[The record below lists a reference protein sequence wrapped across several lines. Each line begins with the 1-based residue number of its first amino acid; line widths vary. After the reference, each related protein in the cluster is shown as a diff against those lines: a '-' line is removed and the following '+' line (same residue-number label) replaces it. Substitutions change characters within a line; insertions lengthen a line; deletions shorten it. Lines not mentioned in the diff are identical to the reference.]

1 MDTVLLSRIQFA
13 FTVGYHFLFVPLSL
27 GTSLFIVAAERRH
40 RRTGFP
46 ADRAAAD
53 FWIRL
58 FTTTFAIGVATGI
71 TLEFAFGT
79 NWAAYSRFVGDIFG
93 APLAAEA
100 LFSFFLE
107 STFLGVLLFGRGRV
121 SPRFYYVST
130 WLVAVGAHL
139 SALWIIIANSWQQTP
154 AGYEVIDGKAVLTD
168 VAAAFLNPSTLPR
181 FVHTVLST
189 WAAGAFFVVGL
200 SAWYLLKG
208 RHQEFARR
216 WLRMGLAVGVAATLA
231 IPVVGHWHALQ
242 VAETQPAKMAA
253 FEGIYDTGGNAGM
266 ALVGWV
272 DTDAGEVR
280 GLVVPSLLSVLLGG
294 RPSTEVVGLGDFA
307 AADRP
312 PVQLTFQTYHLMV
325 SLGVYL
331 AALMLLGLFLWW
343 KGRLDETRPY
353 LWALVWSIP
362 LPIIATQVGWAAA
375 EVGRQP
381 WIVYGELRT
390 ADAVSAVVPAA
401 QVVTSLA
408 LFGAV
413 YALLFV
419 AWLRI
424 VLKLVRHGPDEP
436 AAPPGSG
443 GARVATGATATP
455 GTAVAQGDPSRD
467 EGGG

>member
-1 MDTVLLSRIQFA
+1 MDAVLLSRIQFA

-27 GTSLFIVAAERRH
+27 GTSLFLVAAERRH
-40 RRTGFP
+40 RRTGLP

-53 FWIRL
+53 YWIRL

-79 NWAAYSRFVGDIFG
+79 NWATYSRFVGDIFG

-107 STFLGVLLFGRGRV
+107 STFLGVLLFGRKRV
-121 SPRFYYVST
+121 SARFYYVST
-130 WLVAVGAHL
+130 WLVAAGAHF
-139 SALWIIIANSWQQTP
+139 SALWIIIANSWMQTP
-154 AGYEVIDGKAVLTD
+154 AGYEVIDGRAVLTD

-181 FVHTVLST
+181 YFHTVLST
-189 WAAGAFFVVGL
+189 WVAGAFFVAGL

-208 RHQEFARR
+208 RHHEFARR
-216 WLRMGLAVGVAATLA
+216 WLRAALVVGLGAALSM
-231 IPVVGHWHALQ
+231 PVVGHWHAVQ

-253 FEGIYDTGGNAGM
+253 FEGIYTTGGNAGL
-266 ALVGWV
+266 ALIGWV
-272 DTDAGEVR
+272 DTDAEEVR

-294 RPSTEVVGLGDFA
+294 GTDTEVVGLNDFA
-307 AADRP
+307 PADRP

-325 SLGVYL
+325 TLGVYFV
-331 AALMLLGLFLWW
+331 ALMLLGLLLWW
-343 KGRLDETRPY
+343 RGRLDRSRAF
-353 LWALVWSIP
+353 LWTVVWSIP
-362 LPIIATQVGWAAA
+362 LPILAIQMGWAAA

-390 ADAVSAVVPAA
+390 VDAVSAVVPAG
-401 QVVTSLA
+401 QVAISLA

-424 VLKLVRHGPDEP
+424 VIGLIRRGPEE
-436 AAPPGSG
+436 G
-443 GARVATGATATP
+443 GA
-455 GTAVAQGDPSRD
+455 
-467 EGGG
+467 

>member
-1 MDTVLLSRIQFA
+1 MDVVLLSRIQFA

-27 GTSLFIVAAERRH
+27 GTSLFLVAAERRH
-40 RRTGFP
+40 RRTGLP

-100 LFSFFLE
+100 LLSFFLE

-121 SPRFYYVST
+121 SARFYYVST
-130 WLVAVGAHL
+130 WLVAIGAHM

-154 AGYEVIDGKAVLTD
+154 AGYAVIDGKAVLTD
-168 VAAAFLNPSTLPR
+168 VAAAFLNPSSLPR
-181 FVHTVLST
+181 YFHTVLAT
-189 WAAGAFFVVGL
+189 WVAGAFFVAGI
-200 SAWYLLKG
+200 SAWYVLQG
-208 RHQEFARR
+208 RHTEFARR
-216 WLRMGLAVGVAATLA
+216 WLRAGLVVGLGASLA
-231 IPVVGHWHALQ
+231 IPVVGHWHAVQ

-253 FEGIYDTGGNAGM
+253 FEGIYDTEGNAGM
-266 ALVGWV
+266 SLVGWV
-272 DTDAGEVR
+272 DTDAEKVR
-280 GLVVPSLLSVLLGG
+280 GLVVPSLLSILLGG
-294 RPSTEVVGLGDFA
+294 RPSTEVVGLRDFA
-307 AADRP
+307 PADRP
-312 PVQLTFQTYHLMV
+312 PVQLTFQTYHAMIA
-325 SLGVYL
+325 LGVYF
-331 AALMLLGLFLWW
+331 AALMFLGLVLWRRGSLDANRAFL
-343 KGRLDETRPY
+343 R
-353 LWALVWSIP
+353 ALVWSIP
-362 LPIIATQVGWAAA
+362 LPIVAIQVGWAAA

-390 ADAVSAVVPAA
+390 ADAVSAVVPAG

-419 AWLRI
+419 GWLRI
-424 VLKLVRHGPDEP
+424 VLGLVRRGPDES
-436 AAPPGSG
+436 AA
-443 GARVATGATATP
+443 AVDAVATGGP
-455 GTAVAQGDPSRD
+455 GGAADTAVA
-467 EGGG
+467 EGGT

>member
-27 GTSLFIVAAERRH
+27 GTSLFLVAAERRH
-40 RRTGFP
+40 RRSGLP

-53 FWIRL
+53 FWMRL

-79 NWAAYSRFVGDIFG
+79 NWATYSRFVGDIFG
-93 APLAAEA
+93 SPLAAEA

-121 SPRFYYVST
+121 SARFYYVSA
-130 WLVAVGAHL
+130 WLVAIGAHL
-139 SALWIIIANSWQQTP
+139 SAFWIIIANSWQQTP
-154 AGYEVIDGKAVLTD
+154 RGYEVIGGKAVLTD
-168 VAAAFLNPSTLPR
+168 VVAAFLNPSTLPR
-181 FVHTVLST
+181 FTHTVLAT
-189 WAAGAFFVVGL
+189 WVAGAFFVAGL

-216 WLRMGLAVGVAATLA
+216 WLRAGLVVGLVASMA

-242 VAETQPAKMAA
+242 VVETQPAKMAA
-253 FEGIYDTGGNAGM
+253 FEGIYTTGGNAGM
-266 ALVGWV
+266 ALVGYV
-272 DTDAGEVR
+272 DTGAEEVR
-280 GLVVPSLLSVLLGG
+280 GLVVPSLLSIMLGG
-294 RPSTEVVGLGDFA
+294 RPSTEVVGLNDFA
-307 AADRP
+307 PADRP

-325 SLGVYL
+325 TLGIYFVGL
-331 AALMLLGLFLWW
+331 TLLGLLLWW
-343 KGRLDETRPY
+343 RGLLDRNRAY
-353 LWALVWSIP
+353 LWALVLSIP
-362 LPIIATQVGWAAA
+362 LPIVATQVGWAAA

-390 ADAVSAVVPAA
+390 ADAVSAVVPAG

-408 LFGAV
+408 LFGLI

-424 VLKLVRHGPDEP
+424 VRGIVRRGPDEP
-436 AAPPGSG
+436 GGDQGTAPSEVAPGTVVDAAARAEVHTMRG
-443 GARVATGATATP
+443 GA
-455 GTAVAQGDPSRD
+455 
-467 EGGG
+467 

>member
-13 FTVGYHFLFVPLSL
+13 FTVGYHFLFVPFSL
-27 GTSLFIVAAERRH
+27 GTSLFIVAAERRF
-40 RRTGFP
+40 RRTGLP
-46 ADRAAAD
+46 ADRAASD

-100 LFSFFLE
+100 IFSFFLE
-107 STFLGVLLFGRGRV
+107 STFLGILLFGRSRV
-121 SPRFYYVST
+121 SPRFYYVSA
-130 WLVAVGAHL
+130 WLVALGAHL

-154 AGYEVIDGKAVLTD
+154 AGYEVVGGKAVLTD
-168 VAAAFLNPSTLPR
+168 VVAAFLNPSTLPR
-181 FVHTVLST
+181 YFHTILST
-189 WAAGAFFVVGL
+189 WVAGALFVTGL

-208 RHQEFARR
+208 RHTEFARR
-216 WLRMGLAVGVAATLA
+216 WLKTGLAVGLAASLA
-231 IPVVGHWHALQ
+231 IPVVGHWHAVQ

-253 FEGIYDTGGNAGM
+253 FEGIYETGGDAGL

-280 GLVVPSLLSVLLGG
+280 GLVVPSLLSIMLGG
-294 RPSTEVVGLGDFA
+294 RPSTEVVGLNDFA
-307 AADRP
+307 PADRP

-325 SLGVYL
+325 SLGVYF
-331 AALMLLGLFLWW
+331 AVLMLLGVFLWW
-343 KGRLDETRPY
+343 RKRLERTRAF

-362 LPIIATQVGWAAA
+362 LPIVAIQVGWAAA

-390 ADAVSAVVPAA
+390 VDAVSAVVPAG
-401 QVVTSLA
+401 QVLGSLA

-424 VLKLVRHGPDEP
+424 VLKLIRRGPDDP
-436 AAPPGSG
+436 AAPAGLAGIAAVGDLSAGEG
-443 GARVATGATATP
+443 GA
-455 GTAVAQGDPSRD
+455 
-467 EGGG
+467 

>member
-27 GTSLFIVAAERRH
+27 GTSLFLVAAERRH
-40 RRTGFP
+40 RRSGLP

-79 NWAAYSRFVGDIFG
+79 NWATYSRFVGDVFG

-121 SPRFYYVST
+121 SPRLYYVST
-130 WLVAVGAHL
+130 WLVALGAHL

-154 AGYEVIDGKAVLTD
+154 RGYEVIEGRAVLTD
-168 VAAAFLNPSTLPR
+168 VMASFLNPSTLPR
-181 FVHTVLST
+181 FTHTVLAT
-189 WAAGAFFVVGL
+189 WVAGAFFVAGL

-208 RHQEFARR
+208 RHTEFARH
-216 WLRMGLAVGVAATLA
+216 WLRVGLVVGLGASLA

-253 FEGIYDTGGNAGM
+253 FEGIYTTGSHAGLTV
-266 ALVGWV
+266 AGWV
-272 DTDAGEVR
+272 DTEAEEVR
-280 GLVVPSLLSVLLGG
+280 GLVVPSLLSIMLGG
-294 RPSTEVVGLGDFA
+294 RPSKEVVGLNDFVP
-307 AADRP
+307 ADRP
-312 PVQLTFQTYHLMV
+312 LVQLTFQTYHLMV
-325 SLGVYL
+325 TLGIYF
-331 AALMLLGLFLWW
+331 AGLMLLGLLLWWRGFLDRNRAFLWV
-343 KGRLDETRPY
+343 
-353 LWALVWSIP
+353 LVLSIP
-362 LPIIATQVGWAAA
+362 LPIVATQVGWAAA

-390 ADAVSAVVPAA
+390 ADAVSAVVPAG

-408 LFGAV
+408 LFGV
-413 YALLFV
+413 IYALLFV

-424 VLKLVRHGPDEP
+424 VRGIVRRGPDEP
-436 AAPPGSG
+436 GGDQGGAPPDSGPGAGVGASTNTDAPTTQG
-443 GARVATGATATP
+443 GA
-455 GTAVAQGDPSRD
+455 
-467 EGGG
+467 